1 LPLTGKTERID
12 FDKGSEQIPVATQN
26 HFKSDIYR
34 SALV

>member
-26 HFKSDIYR
+26 RFEFETYR
-34 SALV
+34 STLD